1 MSARRPDGQTAV
13 DVEGTWRDTQEVR
26 DTEDTQDTRHKA
38 RHTGAAVPAVPA
50 VPAGQAITGAV
61 CRVQAKS
68 AADAAAAAL
77 GAWTTWTP
85 GPPGPRWARPMHY
98 SAALGPLCPIIAR
111 WLAQPRATN
120 SFILFLVP
128 AVSAAR
134 HSPNYT
140 RCLQLARPGLHC
152 SIAPLLHCS
161 IAPAFTRSIVR
172 PPNPPNPLAHSLTH
186 SPTHPR
192 THSPARP
199 LTNSLTH
206 SSCVCVCV
214 CVCVCALSAPSSR
227 SLCLHTT
234 IPRCSALLGSA
245 LLPAIFRHH
254 QPWRMLLPLSPTY
267 THPSA

>member
-1 MSARRPDGQTAV
+1 
-13 DVEGTWRDTQEVR
+13 
-26 DTEDTQDTRHKA
+26 
-38 RHTGAAVPAVPA
+38 VPAVPA

-161 IAPAFTRSIVR
+161 IAP
-172 PPNPPNPLAHSLTH
+172 LLQHSLAPSSARRTHQTHSPIH

-192 THSPARP
+192 THAPIHPLVHSP
-199 LTNSLTH
+199 TH
-206 SSCVCVCV
+206 SPTRPVFVSVSVFV
-214 CVCVCALSAPSSR
+214 SVP
-227 SLCLHTT
+227 CL
-234 IPRCSALLGSA
+234 
-245 LLPAIFRHH
+245 
-254 QPWRMLLPLSPTY
+254 LLPLVLSASTPPYHAALLCSARLCSPPSSAITSLGACCSHSLPPTR
-267 THPSA
+267 THRPSCEWAHRLVPRPSPLPATSLFCPVRCL